1 METSTN
7 KSQAPSSSTTDSDI
21 DNNDSGCCSSSSSSR
36 SDAAAAAELKLY
48 RAFIFSVPIFFTLIL
63 VFLFYVFYLKPRRV
77 DWSSIR
83 MRSVS
88 VLQHHNHNN
97 DISTSDLGLKK
108 ELREMLPIIVYN
120 ESFSVKDTLCSVCL
134 LDYQPD
140 DRLQQIP
147 VCGHTFHMNCIDLWL
162 ASHST
167 CPLCRLSLLP
177 TAKSSTET
185 SNMQATSNEE
195 LEMQRRNDETP
206 AMEFSDSVSS
216 SHRETTFIE
225 NVSGEVGI
233 NTHPRIDVQ
242 EQNV

>member
-1 METSTN
+1 MSE
-7 KSQAPSSSTTDSDI
+7 SQGSSSSSNDSDI
-21 DNNDSGCCSSSSSSR
+21 DNNDSGCCSNR
-36 SDAAAAAELKLY
+36 SNPSGVAELKLY

-63 VFLFYVFYLKPRRV
+63 LFLFYVFYLRPRRV

-88 VLQHHNHNN
+88 VLQHNHNN
-97 DISTSDLGLKK
+97 AISTSDMGLNK

-120 ESFSVKDTLCSVCL
+120 ESFFVKDTQCSVCL
-134 LDYQPD
+134 LDYQSD

-147 VCGHTFHMNCIDLWL
+147 ACGHTFHMSCIDLWL
-162 ASHST
+162 SSHST

-195 LEMQRRNDETP
+195 IEMQQSNEETLT
-206 AMEFSDSVSS
+206 MEFSDSRSTR
-216 SHRETTFIE
+216 HQETTVIQ
-225 NVSGEVGI
+225 NVSGEIVISAHHI
-233 NTHPRIDVQ
+233 NVEGENARNNQ
-242 EQNV
+242 

>member
-1 METSTN
+1 MESSNN
-7 KSQAPSSSTTDSDI
+7 KSQASSSDSDI
-21 DNNDSGCCSSSSSSR
+21 DNNDSGCCSSR
-36 SDAAAAAELKLY
+36 SDASAAAELKLY

-97 DISTSDLGLKK
+97 AISNSDLGLKK

-147 VCGHTFHMNCIDLWL
+147 VCGHTFHMSCIDLWL
-162 ASHST
+162 TSHST

-177 TAKSSTET
+177 TAKSSTEI
-185 SNMQATSNEE
+185 SNMQAASNEE
-195 LEMQRRNDETP
+195 IEMQPRIEETL
-206 AMEFSDSVSS
+206 AIEFSDSVST
-216 SHRETTFIE
+216 SHLETTVIQ
-225 NVSGEVGI
+225 NVSGEAGI
-233 NTHPRIDVQ
+233 SANPHI
-242 EQNV
+242 NVEEPNVRNNR